1 MALVSIPGDITRQML
16 AGNMFIGS
24 TAAAGVAIPAYN
36 ATSQVFGLWNPAGS
50 LYTLVPVY
58 LTAGIATVGTPAVAD
73 LSLSILTNAGGQV
86 ATGAPITA
94 FTAATPVNAR
104 LGSGKVSQAKFTASA
119 ATMTAP
125 AHLMSL
131 GSSQESATP
140 GTGIFNINF
149 QFNGSLAIDPGTYV
163 GIGGSAAIGQTA
175 AVTLVWYEIPYQ
187 AV

>member
-1 MALVSIPGDITRQML
+1 MALVSLPGDLTRQML

-24 TAAAGVAIPAYN
+24 TAAAGVVIPAYN
-36 ATSQVFGLWNPAGS
+36 ATGQVFGLWNPAGS
-50 LYTLVPVY
+50 GYTLVPVCI
-58 LTAGIATVGTPAVAD
+58 TIGVATVGTPAVSD
-73 LSLSILTNAGGQV
+73 FSLSILTNAGGQV
-86 ATGAPITA
+86 ATGSPITA

-125 AHLMSL
+125 AHLMSI
-131 GSSQESATP
+131 GASQESATP
-140 GTGIFNINF
+140 GTGIFNIRF
-149 QFNGSLAIDPGTYV
+149 PFDGSLAIDPGTYV
-163 GIGGSAAIGQTA
+163 GVGGSIAIGQTA

>member
-1 MALVSIPGDITRQML
+1 MAISAVPGDITRQML

-24 TAAAGVAIPAYN
+24 TAAAGVAVPAYN
-36 ATSQVFGLWNPAGS
+36 ATGQVFGLWNPAGS
-50 LYTLVPVY
+50 GFTAIPVF
-58 LTAGIATVGTPAVAD
+58 LTAGVATVGTPAVAD
-73 LSLSILTNAGGQV
+73 ISLSILTNCGAQI
-86 ATGAPITA
+86 ATGAPVTA

-104 LGSGKVSQAKFTASA
+104 LGAGKVSQMRFTASA
-119 ATMTAP
+119 ATMSAP

-131 GSSQESATP
+131 GVSQESATP
-140 GTGIFNINF
+140 GTGLFNIF
-149 QFNGSLAIDPGTYV
+149 FPFNGSLAVDPGTYI